1 VVPQFESGELLGT
14 AVSGLQLEPRNVRTI
29 LMRIYIALC
38 AFFFQTEAF
47 PKAPPAFASRISYG
61 VY

>member
-1 VVPQFESGELLGT
+1 MRDFLFPS
-14 AVSGLQLEPRNVRTI
+14 AMMISIQLTSNVRTI